1 MYSIFSRL
9 SVWERKGLWVLRRML
24 PWKYEGWKIKDGKEP
39 IVNLESKTW
48 NVYIEKITDSSGVRD
63 WCQNEWS
70 CGIWGDS
77 LGGSSSG
84 I

>member
-1 MYSIFSRL
+1 MDFG
-9 SVWERKGLWVLRRML
+9 E
-24 PWKYEGWKIKDGKEP
+24 EP

-48 NVYIEKITDSSGVRD
+48 NVYIKKITDSSGVRD

-70 CGIWGDS
+70 CGIWGNS